1 MSLARDQRA
10 SDTLS
15 VSLAGL
21 QAGMAAALFMLAWLG
36 ITATWRQS
44 SFWTA
49 ENLWAS
55 TFYGASAIRSGFSTS
70 TLSGIALYLLVYST
84 LGGLFAAVVRGK
96 LPRLTLLLAGVAVA
110 AGWYYLSFHVI
121 WHAINPLVSLL
132 HAERPTL
139 LGHVIYGAALAGFPR
154 FLPAAVSRP
163 VPPVEAP
170 AALPP
175 EPEPEPAP
183 HTPEP

>member
-70 TLSGIALYLLVYST
+70 TLSGLALYLLVYST
-84 LGGLFAAVVRGK
+84 LGGLFAAAVRGHI
-96 LPRLTLLLAGVAVA
+96 PRLQLLLVSVAVA

-121 WHAINPLVSLL
+121 WHTVNPLVSLL

-139 LGHVIYGAALAGFPR
+139 LGHVIYGATLAGFPR
-154 FLPAAVSRP
+154 YLPATAVA
-163 VPPVEAP
+163 PVET
-170 AALPP
+170 AALAAVA
-175 EPEPEPAP
+175 EAEPAP

>member
-1 MSLARDQRA
+1 MGVAREQQTTDV
-10 SDTLS
+10 LS
-15 VSLAGL
+15 ACLAGL
-21 QAGMAAALFMLAWLG
+21 QAGMAAALVMLAWLG
-36 ITATWRQS
+36 LAAVWRQS

-84 LGGLFAAVVRGK
+84 LGGLFAAVVRAK
-96 LPRLTLLLAGVAVA
+96 LPRLTLVLAGVVVA

-154 FLPAAVSRP
+154 YLSTAAPA
-163 VPPVEAP
+163 PPAEAP
-170 AALPP
+170 AFAAA
-175 EPEPEPAP
+175 PEPEPAP